1 MYSDLPV
8 LCLAVLSNPVYIVLL
23 FFVKQKTAY
32 EMRISAWSSDVC
44 SSDLV
49 EAQRQQHV
57 FQHRQPRQQV
67 EALEH
72 EADAAVADVAAGLVV
87 EGGHVAALDPVAA
100 AAGVVEAAEA
110 VAQAR
115 LARAR
120 GPGDG
125 HELPGGDPQV
135 HPRPP
140 GHGLAA
146 PPP

>member
-49 EAQRQQHV
+49 EAQRQHHV
-57 FQHRQPRQQV
+57 FQHREPRQQV

-72 EADAAVADVAAGLVV
+72 EADAPVADVAGRFIVEAGDV
-87 EGGHVAALDPVAA
+87 GALDQVAH
-100 AAGVVEAAEA
+100 GRGSVQAAED
-110 VAQAR
+110 VEQAGT
-115 LARAR
+115 ARNSEER
-120 GPGDG
+120 RVGIECDSTCNS
-125 HELPGGDPQV
+125 LW
-135 HPRPP
+135 
-140 GHGLAA
+140 
-146 PPP
+146 